1 MNKERRKEIEDAIAD
16 VDSAIEKIVNARD
29 GEQDYFDNMPEGIQ
43 VGTKGE
49 RAEEVID
56 LLTNAEDEL
65 NGIMDTLED
74 AKF

>member
-1 MNKERRKEIEDAIAD
+1 MNKDRRKEIEDAIAD
-16 VDSAIEKIVNARD
+16 VDTAISKIENACD

-56 LLTNAEDEL
+56 LLTSAKDEL